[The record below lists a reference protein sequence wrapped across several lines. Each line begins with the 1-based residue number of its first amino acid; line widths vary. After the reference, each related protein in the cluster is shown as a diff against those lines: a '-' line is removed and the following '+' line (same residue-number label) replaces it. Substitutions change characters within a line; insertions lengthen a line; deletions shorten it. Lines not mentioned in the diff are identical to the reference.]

1 MMKYRGLVIDEIK
14 TMDTRKTKWYDTYKE
29 AHDAA
34 EKLCKRTM
42 GDRGRIDVEDDSLG
56 E

>member
-1 MMKYRGLVIDEIK
+1 MRYVGIVKDRLQ
-14 TMDTRKTKWYDTYKE
+14 TMEARKTKKYDTYKK

-42 GDRGRIDVEDDSLG
+42 GERGTIDVIIVNEN
-56 E
+56 

>member
-1 MMKYRGLVIDEIK
+1 MANKFRGLVIDDLKIL
-14 TMDTRKTKWYDTYKE
+14 DTRKTGLYDTYKE

-42 GDRGRIDVEDDSLG
+42 GDRGRIEI
-56 E
+56 EEA

>member
-1 MMKYRGLVIDEIK
+1 MYKGIVKDQLG
-14 TMDTRKTKWYDTYKE
+14 TMETRETKLYPTYKE

-42 GDRGRIDVEDDSLG
+42 GERGTIDVVQVEQ
-56 E
+56 

>member
-1 MMKYRGLVIDEIK
+1 MKYQGIIK
-14 TMDTRKTKWYDTYKE
+14 DRLNTMEDRKTKWYDTYKD

-42 GDRGRIDVEDDSLG
+42 GDCGEIDVVTKDA
-56 E
+56 